1 MDEPV
6 LADKWRRSPN
16 FRVAYD
22 QLVTGPNNLATAGP
36 VIGAYQ
42 AVRDAV
48 LIAQEKMFTE
58 DLAPARAIAEAK
70 RGADAAMLEYNQR
83 VGG

>member
-1 MDEPV
+1 MNITFQKTHQRAFGTFPLKGDV
-6 LADKWRRSPN
+6 LR
-16 FRVAYD
+16 
-22 QLVTGPNNLATAGP
+22 
-36 VIGAYQ
+36 Q

-58 DLAPARAIAEAK
+58 GLAPAKAIAEAK